1 MKKIY
6 QTPHTLIFA
15 LTGTASLLAASGE
28 VVITVSKDVEI
39 EENFSRHHSV
49 GDDEG
54 DEEE

>member
-15 LTGTASLLAASGE
+15 LTGTDSLLAASGE

-39 EENFSRHHSV
+39 EENFSRRHHSV
-49 GDDEG
+49 WDDEG
-54 DEEE
+54 DE